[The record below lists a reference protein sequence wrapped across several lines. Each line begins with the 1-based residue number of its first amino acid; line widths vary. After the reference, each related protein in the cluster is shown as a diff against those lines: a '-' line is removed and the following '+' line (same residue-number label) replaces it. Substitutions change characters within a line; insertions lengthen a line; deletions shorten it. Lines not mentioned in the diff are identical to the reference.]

1 MEIIMDDFTTDL
13 AGTLSK
19 QITSRGKTIKILLE
33 ELDEDYWHMD
43 IIGRSNLR
51 FSWYDSFGNP
61 EQALWFIRCIIKRKG
76 IGELY
81 SGKHSGYMDT
91 P

>member
-13 AGTLSK
+13 AGIISK

-43 IIGRSNLR
+43 IIGRNNQR

-61 EQALWFIRCIIKRKG
+61 EQALWFIRGIIRHKG

-91 P
+91 L